1 MTELDKAKDALMDLG
16 WSEYESKT
24 YSTLVQLGIA
34 KVSNIGN
41 EEGEFYIN

>member
-1 MTELDKAKDALMDLG
+1 MTKLDKAKDALIDLG
-16 WSEYESKT
+16 CSEYESKT

-34 KVSNIGN
+34 RVSKIGN

>member
-1 MTELDKAKDALMDLG
+1 MTELDKTKDALMDLG

-34 KVSNIGN
+34 TASKVGI
-41 EEGEFYIN
+41 EEGEYYFN